1 MSQDIVRE
9 KVVGALEGALHKAR
23 RKGQLKIESFPM
35 VTLDLPKRPEWGD
48 LASTV
53 AMSLASS
60 EQRSPQDVA
69 QIILENLDRPEAI
82 FDRVEIAQ
90 PGFLN
95 MTVKRELWLEV
106 LNEIEEQGQAY
117 GRSDLGKG
125 AVFSVRFPAPP
136 ASAT

>member
-9 KVVGALEGALHKAR
+9 KVIDALQGALLRAR
-23 RKGQLKIESFPM
+23 RKGQLKAEPLPA

-69 QIILENLDRPEAI
+69 QIILENLDQREA
-82 FDRVEIAQ
+82 
-90 PGFLN
+90 
-95 MTVKRELWLEV
+95 
-106 LNEIEEQGQAY
+106 
-117 GRSDLGKG
+117 
-125 AVFSVRFPAPP
+125 
-136 ASAT
+136 